1 MGAAMDLDSQIAAYE
16 RMKPTLDNEHY
27 GKWVVFNAEEF
38 RGSYD
43 SFHEAAEDAIERF
56 GEGPY
61 LIRQV
66 GARPIRLPSSVLY
79 GI

>member
-1 MGAAMDLDSQIAAYE
+1 MSAAIDLDSQIAVYE
-16 RMKPTLDNEHY
+16 RMKPMLDNEHY

-43 SFHEAAEDAIERF
+43 SFEEAAEDAMERF
-56 GEGPY
+56 GAGPY

-66 GARPIRLPSSVLY
+66 GAPPIRLPASITY

>member
-1 MGAAMDLDSQIAAYE
+1 MAIAMDLDSQIAAYE
-16 RMKPTLDNEHY
+16 DMKPTLDTEHY
-27 GKWVVFNAEEF
+27 GKWVVFHAEEF

-43 SFHEAAEDAIERF
+43 SFEEAAEDAMERF

-66 GARPIRLPSSVLY
+66 GARPTGLPASLLY
-79 GI
+79 GV